1 MLPGRKGYVKT
12 SIFFS
17 TYSEVVA
24 DEIRKH
30 LESRFKLLTFTKS
43 NVIKELYFVEIE
55 GNVKEYVEELLSSK
69 TLWYKV
75 DVLEFK

>member
-17 TYSEVVA
+17 TYNEALA
-24 DEIRKH
+24 DEVRKY
-30 LESRFKLLTFTKS
+30 LELRFKLLTFTRS
-43 NVIKELYFVEIE
+43 NVVKELYFAEVE
-55 GNVKEYVEELLSSK
+55 GNVKEYVEELLSGK

>member
-17 TYSEVVA
+17 TNNETLA
-24 DEIRKH
+24 DEIRKY
-30 LESRFKLLTFTKS
+30 LELRFKLLTFTRS
-43 NVIKELYFVEIE
+43 NVIKELYFVEVE
-55 GNVKEYVEELLSSK
+55 GNVKEHVEELLSGK
-69 TLWYKV
+69 ALWYKV